1 MRLINTATLALET
14 FTSSTPPYAI
24 LSHTWQDDE
33 VSMADMAAIDESDD
47 PKFSKIR
54 GICAEAGRIG
64 LRYAWVDTCCIDKS
78 SSAELSEAI
87 NSMFEWYRAADVC
100 FCLLSD
106 FQPGS
111 SPDEDLEKCRWFTR
125 GWTLQE
131 LIAPDVLVFF
141 DSSWTACGSMRLRK
155 SHAKWPLQYHED
167 SYEIDLS
174 GRVSDITGVPLS
186 VLSSVSVLHSTPA
199 VEIMSWASMRTTTR
213 IEDRAYSL
221 LGLLDVNLPL
231 LYGERSK
238 AFTRLQEEVLRK
250 RGDLS
255 LLAWAPSG
263 GCEPTTEYF
272 GILAPSPKEFAWCRG
287 HQVSQP
293 ARHNTEVSVTH
304 RGLRLSSKLILSE
317 VSPSSF
323 LYFFDL
329 EMMVRAHKVIASM
342 SFDEIHDNLFGRR
355 KSVGIL
361 PKVPTR
367 QLTGIHLRK
376 YGPSVFYRDGHGSSP
391 LTIESNAT
399 RELPRATKTTF
410 YISSASTINEVARDH
425 PFADRIL
432 QSAHFL
438 DHSAGHHIS
447 TDATR
452 HLHESCRR
460 SGFRV
465 PEDARKM
472 ILDHVVHGDLW
483 DWAEEAFIPSVSDN
497 PGWDAVVFYPAVSS
511 GDVSTDGIV
520 LLVYSF
526 SDLEQFPPRVL
537 LLDKSDE
544 EVSRLLNNATKIKMN
559 DLMRDFPGIRN
570 KIYNA
575 SGVRVRYLTKLE
587 RQQDSPEVPQSW
599 HTWDADWQRSGPDV
613 FVSRFLRLTTK
624 NWDVEAEIHRTPA
637 VEMDPPPPWKHVPGP
652 RACLR
657 FSKVVRRDV
666 PTTTGQEPYR
676 SIALGRHAQPE
687 KS

>member
-1 MRLINTATLALET
+1 MRI
-14 FTSSTPPYAI
+14 
-24 LSHTWQDDE
+24 
-33 VSMADMAAIDESDD
+33 
-47 PKFSKIR
+47 
-54 GICAEAGRIG
+54 
-64 LRYAWVDTCCIDKS
+64 
-78 SSAELSEAI
+78 
-87 NSMFEWYRAADVC
+87 
-100 FCLLSD
+100 
-106 FQPGS
+106 
-111 SPDEDLEKCRWFTR
+111 
-125 GWTLQE
+125 
-131 LIAPDVLVFF
+131 
-141 DSSWTACGSMRLRK
+141 
-155 SHAKWPLQYHED
+155 
-167 SYEIDLS
+167 
-174 GRVSDITGVPLS
+174 
-186 VLSSVSVLHSTPA
+186 
-199 VEIMSWASMRTTTR
+199 TTR
-213 IEDRAYSL
+213 IEDQAYSL
-221 LGLLDVNLPL
+221 LGLLDVNMPL

-238 AFTRLQEEVLRK
+238 AFTRLQEEVLRR

-255 LLAWAPSG
+255 LLAWAPSA
-263 GCEPTTEYF
+263 ESESTNAYF

-317 VSPSSF
+317 VSPNSF

-329 EMMVRAHKVIASM
+329 EMTVRAHKLIARM

-361 PKVPTR
+361 LKEPTR
-367 QLTGIHLRK
+367 LLVGIHLRK
-376 YGPSVFYRDGHGSSP
+376 YGPSVFYRDGHGSSS
-391 LTIESNAT
+391 LRIESSAT

-447 TDATR
+447 TDMAR

-460 SGFRV
+460 SGFHI
-465 PEDARKM
+465 PEDPRKM
-472 ILDHVVHGDLW
+472 NLGHVVHGDMW
-483 DWAEEAFIPSVSDN
+483 DWAEESFIPSVSDN
-497 PGWDAVVFYPAVSS
+497 PGWDAVVFYPAVSI
-511 GDVSTDGIV
+511 GDTSPDGVV

-544 EVSRLLNNATKIKMN
+544 EVSRLLNNAAKIKMN
-559 DLMRDFPGIRN
+559 DLVRDFPGIRN

-587 RQQDSPEVPQSW
+587 RHQDPAEGSQSW
-599 HTWDADWQRSGPDV
+599 HTWDDDWQRSGPDL
-613 FVSRFLRLTTK
+613 FVSKFLRLTTK
-624 NWDVEAEIHRTPA
+624 NWDVEAEIHRMPV
-637 VEMDPPPPWKHVPGP
+637 VEMHPPPPWKHVPGP

-657 FSKVVRRDV
+657 FSKVARREYRV
-666 PTTTGQEPYR
+666 PP
-676 SIALGRHAQPE
+676 SVE
-687 KS
+687 KPPVSEVNQT